1 VLASTAAGEG
11 QETVPHAE
19 GRKRMP
25 KRPPRRYTLR
35 IASNSNEH
43 VRCHD
48 THPPPSR
55 TVELLGSVRLFVGD
69 SVLAFRLLNEARH
82 RIMSRAFGTPREH
95 SNLMAL
101 FVTAA
106 FVRGLQRGV
115 AAPGT
120 QVRKARS
127 SPTAV
132 GDTIIGAAVAK
143 ETVDNIAGHPAR
155 DTPSAAALIAFAMTV
170 YGFRAGIKRLLHE
183 IRPSLRHL
191 TGAAHRVRAVMRRWG
206 ISPSGSQVSPGAN
219 TRAVDED
226 RAPADAAG

>member
-1 VLASTAAGEG
+1 
-11 QETVPHAE
+11 
-19 GRKRMP
+19 MP
-25 KRPPRRYTLR
+25 DRRLRPPRPP
-35 IASNSNEH
+35 EH
-43 VRCHD
+43 
-48 THPPPSR
+48 
-55 TVELLGSVRLFVGD
+55 LGSARLFVGD
-69 SVLAFRLLNEARH
+69 SVIAFRLLNEARH
-82 RIMSRAFGTPREH
+82 RIMSLVFGIPREH

-101 FVTAA
+101 FVIAA
-106 FVRGLQRGV
+106 FVRALQRAA

-120 QVRKARS
+120 EVRKARS

-132 GDTIIGAAVAK
+132 GDTIIGAAVAR

-206 ISPSGSQVSPGAN
+206 ISPSDSQVSPGAN

-226 RAPADAAG
+226 RAHADSAATG